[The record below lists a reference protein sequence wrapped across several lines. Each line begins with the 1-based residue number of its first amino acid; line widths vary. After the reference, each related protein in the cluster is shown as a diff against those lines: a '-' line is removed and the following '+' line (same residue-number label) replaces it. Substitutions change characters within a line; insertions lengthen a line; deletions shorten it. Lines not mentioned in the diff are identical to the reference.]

1 VTFTQQYSARV
12 PYLADHRAGPHRLV
26 IAVACQLG
34 TLPAF
39 ALLDTAADW
48 CVLPPAVATEL
59 GFGLDPDPAF
69 PPYST
74 RHGLLF
80 GRQERMP
87 VIFLPEAGDPLEID
101 ATWFIS
107 PDWPGPIVVGWK
119 GCLERIRFALSGCA
133 EWIGS
138 FPNRNRNPNPNRSF
152 EVDYDYD

>member
-1 VTFTQQYSARV
+1 VTFIQLYSAWV

-26 IAVACQLG
+26 IAIACQLG
-34 TLPAF
+34 PPTVF

-59 GFGLDPDPAF
+59 GFDLNPDPAY

-87 VIFLPEAGDPLEID
+87 IILLSQAGTPLEIE

-107 PDWPGPIVVGWK
+107 PDWPGPVVLGWK
-119 GCLERIRFALSGCA
+119 GCLERLRFALDPTPGAVRFYFGELQS
-133 EWIGS
+133 
-138 FPNRNRNPNPNRSF
+138 
-152 EVDYDYD
+152 